1 LIRPPVPSATLLPTS
16 GLAPRRAVDQPGWLT
31 SSRTPNLRNRMV
43 DVETNIVD
51 FWPRE
56 LHFPSRSLVE
66 FISSFESTLNE
77 LSAAMCVNRKMRRE
91 RSDFQ

>member
-56 LHFPSRSLVE
+56 LHFPSRSLEMPSLILAAGKFVE
-66 FISSFESTLNE
+66 FI
-77 LSAAMCVNRKMRRE
+77 R
-91 RSDFQ
+91 